1 MDTSEKITS
10 LRQAFSLSQEEFGAR
25 IGVSRQTVVSWE
37 QGARPSSFNRRRICE
52 EFALPV
58 NFFDA
63 DVTVSFGHSARAEER
78 EGEHAAPSSA
88 VLPAVASSAVLPE
101 APSVALLPEAEQEA
115 GGVVPLPPAA
125 GRAAS
130 ALRALG
136 TAMRWGTVVFA
147 GLLALCVAAGVVLVV
162 LSLVCEGSD
171 GCIVAVN
178 PRGIAVAMMTLS
190 GVIAAFYALCLFLRL
205 LLREILRDYVCRKRG
220 ESIQKNKESSG
231 E

>member
-37 QGARPSSFNRRRICE
+37 QGTRPSSFNRRRICE

-101 APSVALLPEAEQEA
+101 APDGALLQEAPSAVLPKAEQEA
-115 GGVVPLPPAA
+115 GGAVPLPPAA

-147 GLLALCVAAGVVLVV
+147 GLLAMCVAAGVVLLV

-205 LLREILRDYVCRKRG
+205 LLREVLRGGVRRK
-220 ESIQKNKESSG
+220 
-231 E
+231 

>member
-101 APSVALLPEAEQEA
+101 APSAALLPEAEQEA
-115 GGVVPLPPAA
+115 GGAVPLPPAA

-205 LLREILRDYVCRKRG
+205 LLRELLRNRARRK
-220 ESIQKNKESSG
+220 
-231 E
+231 

>member
-88 VLPAVASSAVLPE
+88 VLPAVASSAVLSE
-101 APSVALLPEAEQEA
+101 APSVARLPEAEQEA
-115 GGVVPLPPAA
+115 GGAVPLPPAA

-205 LLREILRDYVCRKRG
+205 LLREVLRGGVRRK
-220 ESIQKNKESSG
+220 
-231 E
+231 

>member
-52 EFALPV
+52 EFALPI

-101 APSVALLPEAEQEA
+101 APSVALLSEAEQEA
-115 GGVVPLPPAA
+115 GGAVPLPPAA

-205 LLREILRDYVCRKRG
+205 LLRELLRNRARRK
-220 ESIQKNKESSG
+220 
-231 E
+231 

>member
-25 IGVSRQTVVSWE
+25 IGVSRQTVISWE

-115 GGVVPLPPAA
+115 GGAVPLPPAA

-205 LLREILRDYVCRKRG
+205 LLRELLRNRARRK
-220 ESIQKNKESSG
+220 
-231 E
+231 

>member
-78 EGEHAAPSSA
+78 EGERAASSA

-115 GGVVPLPPAA
+115 GGAVPLPPAA

-171 GCIVAVN
+171 GCIIAVN

-190 GVIAAFYALCLFLRL
+190 GVIAAFYAVCFFLRL
-205 LLREILRDYVCRKRG
+205 LLREVLRGGVRRK
-220 ESIQKNKESSG
+220 
-231 E
+231 

>member
-1 MDTSEKITS
+1 MNISEKITA
-10 LRQAFSLSQEEFGAR
+10 LRQALRLSQEELAVR
-25 IGVSRQTVVSWE
+25 IGVTRQTVVGWE
-37 QGARPSSFNRRRICE
+37 QGATPSLFNRRRICE

-115 GGVVPLPPAA
+115 GGAVPLPPAA

-190 GVIAAFYALCLFLRL
+190 GVIAAFYALCLILRL
-205 LLREILRDYVCRKRG
+205 LLRELLRNRARRK
-220 ESIQKNKESSG
+220 
-231 E
+231 

>member
-78 EGEHAAPSSA
+78 EAERAASSA
-88 VLPAVASSAVLPE
+88 VLPAVSSSAVLPE
-101 APSVALLPEAEQEA
+101 APDGALLQEASSAVLPKEEQET
-115 GGVVPLPPAA
+115 GGALPLPPAA

-171 GCIVAVN
+171 GCIIAVN

-190 GVIAAFYALCLFLRL
+190 GVIAAFYAVCFFLRL
-205 LLREILRDYVCRKRG
+205 LLREVLRGGVRRK
-220 ESIQKNKESSG
+220 
-231 E
+231 

>member
-63 DVTVSFGHSARAEER
+63 DVTVSFGHSVRAEER

-115 GGVVPLPPAA
+115 GGAVPLPPAA

-205 LLREILRDYVCRKRG
+205 LLREVLRGGVRRK
-220 ESIQKNKESSG
+220 
-231 E
+231 

>member
-78 EGEHAAPSSA
+78 EGERAASSA
-88 VLPAVASSAVLPE
+88 VLPAVSSSAVLPE
-101 APSVALLPEAEQEA
+101 APDGALLQEASSAVLPKEEQET
-115 GGVVPLPPAA
+115 GGALPLPPAA

-205 LLREILRDYVCRKRG
+205 LLREVLRGGVRRK
-220 ESIQKNKESSG
+220 
-231 E
+231 

>member
-78 EGEHAAPSSA
+78 EGERAASSA
-88 VLPAVASSAVLPE
+88 VLPAVSSSAVLPE
-101 APSVALLPEAEQEA
+101 APDGALLQEASSAVLPKEEQET
-115 GGVVPLPPAA
+115 GGALPLPPAA

-171 GCIVAVN
+171 GCIIAVN
-178 PRGIAVAMMTLS
+178 PRGIAVAIMTLS

-205 LLREILRDYVCRKRG
+205 LLREVLRGGVRRK
-220 ESIQKNKESSG
+220 
-231 E
+231 

>member
-88 VLPAVASSAVLPE
+88 VLPAAASSAVLPE

-115 GGVVPLPPAA
+115 GGAVPLPPAA

-136 TAMRWGTVVFA
+136 TVMRWGTVVFA

-162 LSLVCEGSD
+162 LSLVFEGSD

-205 LLREILRDYVCRKRG
+205 LLREVLRGGVRRK
-220 ESIQKNKESSG
+220 
-231 E
+231 

>member
-63 DVTVSFGHSARAEER
+63 DVTVSFGYSARAEER
-78 EGEHAAPSSA
+78 EGERAASSA
-88 VLPAVASSAVLPE
+88 VLPAVSSSAVLPE
-101 APSVALLPEAEQEA
+101 APDGALLQEASSAVLPKEEQET
-115 GGVVPLPPAA
+115 GGALPLPPAA

-171 GCIVAVN
+171 GCIIAVN

-190 GVIAAFYALCLFLRL
+190 GVIAAFYAVCFFLRL
-205 LLREILRDYVCRKRG
+205 LLREVLRGGVRRK
-220 ESIQKNKESSG
+220 
-231 E
+231 

>member
-115 GGVVPLPPAA
+115 GGAVPLPPAA
-125 GRAAS
+125 ERAAS

-190 GVIAAFYALCLFLRL
+190 GIIAAFYAVCFFLRL
-205 LLREILRDYVCRKRG
+205 LLREVLRGGVRRK
-220 ESIQKNKESSG
+220 
-231 E
+231 

>member
-52 EFALPV
+52 EFALPI

-78 EGEHAAPSSA
+78 EGERAASSA
-88 VLPAVASSAVLPE
+88 VLPAVSSSAVLPE
-101 APSVALLPEAEQEA
+101 APDGALLQEASSAVLPKEEQET
-115 GGVVPLPPAA
+115 GGALPLPPAA

-171 GCIVAVN
+171 GCIIAVN

-190 GVIAAFYALCLFLRL
+190 GVIAAFYAVCFFLRL
-205 LLREILRDYVCRKRG
+205 LLREVLRGGVRRK
-220 ESIQKNKESSG
+220 
-231 E
+231 

>member
-115 GGVVPLPPAA
+115 GGAVPLPPAA

-136 TAMRWGTVVFA
+136 TVMRWGTVVFA

-178 PRGIAVAMMTLS
+178 PCGIAVAMMTLS

-205 LLREILRDYVCRKRG
+205 LLREVLRGGVRRK
-220 ESIQKNKESSG
+220 
-231 E
+231 

>member
-78 EGEHAAPSSA
+78 EGEHAASSSA

-115 GGVVPLPPAA
+115 GGAVPLPPAA

-205 LLREILRDYVCRKRG
+205 LLRELLRNRARRK
-220 ESIQKNKESSG
+220 
-231 E
+231 

>member
-78 EGEHAAPSSA
+78 EGERAASSA
-88 VLPAVASSAVLPE
+88 VLPAVSSSAVLPE
-101 APSVALLPEAEQEA
+101 APDGALLQEASSAVLPKEEQEP
-115 GGVVPLPPAA
+115 GGALPLPPAA

-147 GLLALCVAAGVVLVV
+147 GLLALCGAAGGGLVV
-162 LSLVCEGSD
+162 LSLVCEGAD
-171 GCIVAVN
+171 GCIIAVN
-178 PRGIAVAMMTLS
+178 PRGIAVAIMTLS

-205 LLREILRDYVCRKRG
+205 LLREVLRGGVRRK
-220 ESIQKNKESSG
+220 
-231 E
+231 

>member
-78 EGEHAAPSSA
+78 EGERAASSA
-88 VLPAVASSAVLPE
+88 VLPAVSSSAVLPE
-101 APSVALLPEAEQEA
+101 APDGALLQEASSAVLPKEEQET
-115 GGVVPLPPAA
+115 GGALPLPPAA

-147 GLLALCVAAGVVLVV
+147 GLLALCVAAGVVLVL

-171 GCIVAVN
+171 GCIIAVN

-190 GVIAAFYALCLFLRL
+190 GVIAAFYAVCFFLRL
-205 LLREILRDYVCRKRG
+205 LLREVLRGGVRRK
-220 ESIQKNKESSG
+220 
-231 E
+231 

>member
-78 EGEHAAPSSA
+78 EGERAASSA
-88 VLPAVASSAVLPE
+88 VLPAVSSSAVLPE
-101 APSVALLPEAEQEA
+101 APSAALLPEAEQEA
-115 GGVVPLPPAA
+115 GGAVPLPPAA

-136 TAMRWGTVVFA
+136 TVMRWGTVVFA

-190 GVIAAFYALCLFLRL
+190 GVIAAFYAVCFFLRL
-205 LLREILRDYVCRKRG
+205 LLREVLRGGVRRK
-220 ESIQKNKESSG
+220 
-231 E
+231 

>member
-78 EGEHAAPSSA
+78 EGERAASSA
-88 VLPAVASSAVLPE
+88 VLPAVSSSAVLPE
-101 APSVALLPEAEQEA
+101 APDGALLQEAPSAAVLPKAEQEA
-115 GGVVPLPPAA
+115 GGALPLPPAA

-171 GCIVAVN
+171 GCVVAVN

-190 GVIAAFYALCLFLRL
+190 GIIAAFYAVCFFLRL
-205 LLREILRDYVCRKRG
+205 LLREVLRGGVRRK
-220 ESIQKNKESSG
+220 
-231 E
+231 

>member
-78 EGEHAAPSSA
+78 EGEHAASSA

-101 APSVALLPEAEQEA
+101 APDGALLQEASSAVLPKEEQET
-115 GGVVPLPPAA
+115 GGALPLPPAA

-205 LLREILRDYVCRKRG
+205 LLREVLRNRARRK
-220 ESIQKNKESSG
+220 
-231 E
+231 

>member
-25 IGVSRQTVVSWE
+25 IGVSRQTVISWE

-115 GGVVPLPPAA
+115 GGAVPLPPAA

-190 GVIAAFYALCLFLRL
+190 GVIAAFYAVCLFLRL
-205 LLREILRDYVCRKRG
+205 LLRELLRNRARRK
-220 ESIQKNKESSG
+220 
-231 E
+231 

>member
-115 GGVVPLPPAA
+115 GGAVPLPPAA

-205 LLREILRDYVCRKRG
+205 LLREVLRNRARRK
-220 ESIQKNKESSG
+220 
-231 E
+231 

>member
-25 IGVSRQTVVSWE
+25 IGVSRQTVISWE

-101 APSVALLPEAEQEA
+101 APSVALLQEAEQEA
-115 GGVVPLPPAA
+115 GGAVPLPPAA

-178 PRGIAVAMMTLS
+178 PRGIAFAMMTLS

-205 LLREILRDYVCRKRG
+205 LLREVLRNRARRK
-220 ESIQKNKESSG
+220 
-231 E
+231 

>member
-63 DVTVSFGHSARAEER
+63 DVTVSFGHSAHAEER
-78 EGEHAAPSSA
+78 EGERAASSSA
-88 VLPAVASSAVLPE
+88 VLPAVSSSAVLPE

-115 GGVVPLPPAA
+115 GGAVPLPPAA

-171 GCIVAVN
+171 GCIVVVN

-205 LLREILRDYVCRKRG
+205 LLREVLRGGVRRK
-220 ESIQKNKESSG
+220 
-231 E
+231 

>member
-63 DVTVSFGHSARAEER
+63 DVTVSFGHSAHAEER

-101 APSVALLPEAEQEA
+101 APSAALLPEAEQEA
-115 GGVVPLPPAA
+115 GGAVPLPPAA

-205 LLREILRDYVCRKRG
+205 LLRELLRNRARRK
-220 ESIQKNKESSG
+220 
-231 E
+231 

>member
-78 EGEHAAPSSA
+78 EGERAASSA
-88 VLPAVASSAVLPE
+88 VLPAVSSSAVLPE
-101 APSVALLPEAEQEA
+101 APDGALLQEASSAVLPKEEQET
-115 GGVVPLPPAA
+115 GGALPLPPAA

-147 GLLALCVAAGVVLVV
+147 GLLALCVAAGVVLLV

-171 GCIVAVN
+171 GCIIAVN

-190 GVIAAFYALCLFLRL
+190 GVIAAFYAVCFFLRL
-205 LLREILRDYVCRKRG
+205 LLREVLRGGVRRK
-220 ESIQKNKESSG
+220 
-231 E
+231 

>member
-63 DVTVSFGHSARAEER
+63 DVTVSFGHSAHAEER
-78 EGEHAAPSSA
+78 EGERAASSSA
-88 VLPAVASSAVLPE
+88 AMPAVSSSAVLPE
-101 APSVALLPEAEQEA
+101 APAGALLQEAPSAAVLPKAEQEA
-115 GGVVPLPPAA
+115 GGALPLPPAA
-125 GRAAS
+125 VRAAS

-171 GCIVAVN
+171 GCIIAVN

-190 GVIAAFYALCLFLRL
+190 GIIAAFYAVCFFLRL
-205 LLREILRDYVCRKRG
+205 LLREVLRGGVRRK
-220 ESIQKNKESSG
+220 
-231 E
+231 

>member
-63 DVTVSFGHSARAEER
+63 DVTVSFGHSAHAEER
-78 EGEHAAPSSA
+78 EGERAASSSA
-88 VLPAVASSAVLPE
+88 VLPAVSSSAVLPE

-115 GGVVPLPPAA
+115 GGAVPLPPAA

-205 LLREILRDYVCRKRG
+205 LLRELLRNRARRK
-220 ESIQKNKESSG
+220 
-231 E
+231 

>member
-78 EGEHAAPSSA
+78 EGERAASSA
-88 VLPAVASSAVLPE
+88 VLPAVSSSAVLPE
-101 APSVALLPEAEQEA
+101 APDGALLQEASSAVLPKEEQETGRA
-115 GGVVPLPPAA
+115 LPLPPAA

-205 LLREILRDYVCRKRG
+205 LLREVLRGGVRRK
-220 ESIQKNKESSG
+220 
-231 E
+231 

>member
-78 EGEHAAPSSA
+78 EGERAASSA
-88 VLPAVASSAVLPE
+88 VLPAVSSSAVLPE
-101 APSVALLPEAEQEA
+101 APDGALLQEASSAVLPKEEQET
-115 GGVVPLPPAA
+115 GGALPLPPAA

-147 GLLALCVAAGVVLVV
+147 GLLALCVAAGVVLLV

-171 GCIVAVN
+171 GCIIAVN
-178 PRGIAVAMMTLS
+178 PRGIAVATMTLS
-190 GVIAAFYALCLFLRL
+190 GVIAAFYAVCFFLRL
-205 LLREILRDYVCRKRG
+205 LLREVLRGGVRRK
-220 ESIQKNKESSG
+220 
-231 E
+231 

>member
-78 EGEHAAPSSA
+78 EGERAASSA
-88 VLPAVASSAVLPE
+88 VLPAVSSSAVLPE
-101 APSVALLPEAEQEA
+101 APSAALLPEAEQEA
-115 GGVVPLPPAA
+115 GGAVPLPPAA

-136 TAMRWGTVVFA
+136 TVMRWGTVVFA

-162 LSLVCEGSD
+162 LSLVFEGSD

-178 PRGIAVAMMTLS
+178 PRGIAVAIMTLS

-205 LLREILRDYVCRKRG
+205 LLRELLRNRARRK
-220 ESIQKNKESSG
+220 
-231 E
+231 

>member
-101 APSVALLPEAEQEA
+101 APSAALLPEAEQEA
-115 GGVVPLPPAA
+115 GGAVPLPPAA

-205 LLREILRDYVCRKRG
+205 LLREVLRNRARRK
-220 ESIQKNKESSG
+220 
-231 E
+231 

>member
-63 DVTVSFGHSARAEER
+63 DVTVSFGHSARAKER
-78 EGEHAAPSSA
+78 EGERAASSA
-88 VLPAVASSAVLPE
+88 VLPAVSSSAVLPE
-101 APSVALLPEAEQEA
+101 APDGALLQEASSAVLPKEEQET
-115 GGVVPLPPAA
+115 GGALPLPPAA

-171 GCIVAVN
+171 GCIIAVN

-190 GVIAAFYALCLFLRL
+190 GVIAAFYAVCFFLRL
-205 LLREILRDYVCRKRG
+205 LLREVLRGGVRRK
-220 ESIQKNKESSG
+220 
-231 E
+231 

>member
-37 QGARPSSFNRRRICE
+37 QGTRPSSFNRRRICE

-115 GGVVPLPPAA
+115 GGAVPLPPAA
-125 GRAAS
+125 RRAAS

-205 LLREILRDYVCRKRG
+205 LLREVLRGGVRRK
-220 ESIQKNKESSG
+220 
-231 E
+231 

>member
-101 APSVALLPEAEQEA
+101 APSAALLPEAEQEA
-115 GGVVPLPPAA
+115 GGAVPLPPAA

-130 ALRALG
+130 ARRALG

-205 LLREILRDYVCRKRG
+205 LLREVLRGGVRRK
-220 ESIQKNKESSG
+220 
-231 E
+231 